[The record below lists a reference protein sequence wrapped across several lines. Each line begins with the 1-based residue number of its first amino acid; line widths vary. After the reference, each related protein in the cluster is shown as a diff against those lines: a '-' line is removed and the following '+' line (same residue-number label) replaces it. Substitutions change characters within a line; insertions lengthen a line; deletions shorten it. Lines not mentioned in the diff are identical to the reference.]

1 MWASSLRSSRS
12 GRCLQ
17 YLFQSRLHRASDS
30 AAPVRSESYRRHEQH
45 GGDLDMQRY
54 VDRRRLG
61 RRSIASSSD
70 YDDTAVAVAF
80 MLELMYGRRHVL
92 ARRLSCGHDGSE
104 VSSNKSVSER
114 KDDLIRPNLDLPGR
128 LETFTL
134 QECSTTPVNHRSRR
148 HLTTLKAKRPTL
160 DGRIVF

>member
-1 MWASSLRSSRS
+1 MWASPLRSSRS

-45 GGDLDMQRY
+45 GGDLYAQRD
-54 VDRRRLG
+54 VDRRLG

-80 MLELMYGRRHVL
+80 VLELMYGWRHVL
-92 ARRLSCGHDGSE
+92 ARRLSCGHSGSE
-104 VSSNKSVSER
+104 VSPNKSVSER

-134 QECSTTPVNHRSRR
+134 QKWQHHAGESPLSQASYDSQ
-148 HLTTLKAKRPTL
+148 AKRHAL
-160 DGRIVF
+160 DGTIVF